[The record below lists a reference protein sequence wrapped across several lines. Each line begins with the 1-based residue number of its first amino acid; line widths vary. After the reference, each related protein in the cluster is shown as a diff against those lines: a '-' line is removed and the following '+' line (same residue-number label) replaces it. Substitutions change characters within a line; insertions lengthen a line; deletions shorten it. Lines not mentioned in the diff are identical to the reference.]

1 MLLLSN
7 ALIFDGSG
15 AEPYRAS
22 ILVKGARIERIA
34 PDLQA
39 ADCPVLDCSGF
50 AICPGFIDLHS
61 HSDVQVL
68 EHRTEKLNQ
77 GITTEVV
84 GNCGFSPFPL
94 SENLREFAGGI
105 LGREGD
111 WGWPSAHGYLEALK
125 DSGADTRSL
134 ALAGHGSLRVAVCG
148 LRQDP
153 LSRRELD
160 RLAGLLEES
169 LDAGCVGFSTGLM
182 YAPGSSAGREEL
194 EPLCRIVAQK
204 GKLYATHMRSYSAGL
219 LDALREQID
228 LAERTG
234 CRLQISHLQA
244 AGRKN
249 WPLLQPALAE
259 IEVARDR
266 GIDVE
271 FDIYPY
277 QCGSTV
283 LTQLLPQW
291 TLDGGID
298 ALLARLRDQATRRA
312 ILEEM
317 ESSQAK
323 LWSDVTISSVA
334 SSKNANA
341 VGQTVSDAAA
351 LRGQEPGEYALDLLI
366 EEHGAVNMITFNQS
380 EENLRQLITHPLC
393 SVITDGFYVKGK
405 PHPRLYGTYPELL
418 GSLVRERKW
427 LSLPE
432 AIYKS
437 TGKPAARLNLRD
449 RGLLRPGYMA
459 DLVIFDPAHIAS
471 HATYEAPEATPEGI
485 AQILKSGHIAV
496 AYGNAPALPANLD

>member
-1 MLLLSN
+1 MLLLEN
-7 ALIFDGSG
+7 ALVFDGSG
-15 AEPYRAS
+15 TEPYRAS
-22 ILVKGARIERIA
+22 ILLKGDRIESIA
-34 PDLQA
+34 PNIDGA
-39 ADCPVLDCSGF
+39 NCAVLDCTNY
-50 AICPGFIDLHS
+50 AVCPGFIDLHS
-61 HSDVQVL
+61 HSDVEVL

-105 LGREGD
+105 LGRGGD
-111 WGWPSAHGYLEALK
+111 WGWPSARGYLEALK

-153 LSRRELD
+153 LSPRELD
-160 RLAGLLEES
+160 RLGGLLEES

-182 YAPGSSAGREEL
+182 YAPGSSAGKGEL
-194 EPLCRIVAQK
+194 EPLCRIVARK
-204 GKLYATHMRSYSAGL
+204 DKLYATHMRSYSAGL

-249 WPLLQPALAE
+249 WPLEEPALEE
-259 IEVARDR
+259 IEIARDR
-266 GIDVE
+266 GIDIE

-291 TLDGGID
+291 TLDGGTD

-312 ILEEM
+312 ILDEM

-323 LWSDVTISSVA
+323 LWSDVTISAV
-334 SSKNANA
+334 SSGKNSDK
-341 VGQTVSDAAA
+341 VGKTITEAAA
-351 LRGQEPGEYALDLLI
+351 LRGEEPGEYALDLLV
-366 EEHGAVNMITFNQS
+366 EERGEVNMITFNQS
-380 EENLRQLITHPLC
+380 EENLRRSITHPLC

-418 GSLVRERKW
+418 GRLVRERKW

-449 RGLLRPGYMA
+449 RGLLRPGYVA
-459 DLVIFDPAHIAS
+459 DLVIFDPAHITS
-471 HATYEAPEATPEGI
+471 RSTYEAPDATPEGI
-485 AQILKSGHIAV
+485 AQIIKDGHIAV
-496 AYGNAPALPANLD
+496 TYGNAPALPANLD